1 MNRFWFACL
10 MVEFVVATSWVRAQ
24 EVPGVQG
31 IPPAVVE
38 WGRTH
43 VRPLNVESASTDFE
57 PFGKLIGDAR
67 VIGLGEAEHGIH
79 EFLTFRNAF
88 ARFAVESLGVT
99 AIAAETGYTESTA
112 VDDYILGRGELSPA
126 LIGAVFSWSPNVSY
140 AENKALLEWLRSY
153 NAKATTKRK
162 VHFYG
167 IDLTGGRAGRFTDAR
182 LSLDAALAYV
192 AVVDP
197 SQEHVLRTRLEPL
210 QSHFASGAYQS
221 LTVEQQNA
229 LTAAIDDLVSLFE
242 RRSASWPAATS
253 HEAFSRAYRSAIVV
267 RQLNANFRAASAESN
282 PQAQRE
288 SAMAENLMW
297 ALQREGPGGRVLL
310 YEANWHISKGPMAS
324 DPWGSSLGEHLQSL
338 LGKDYVAIAASF
350 GKKQESAEGNDTSN
364 PEPGSVASV
373 LSTVCDSRC
382 WLSLHDAPSQGLVTE
397 WLNTMRPIQ
406 GGRIDRVIVK
416 TAFDAQIFIRTVHSA
431 DRLQ

>member
-1 MNRFWFACL
+1 MKRFWFACL
-10 MVEFVVATSWVRAQ
+10 MVEFVMAASWVRAQ
-24 EVPGVQG
+24 AVPGVQG

-79 EFLTFRNAF
+79 EFFTFRNAF
-88 ARFAVESLGVT
+88 VRFAVESLGVT

-140 AENKALLEWLRSY
+140 AENRALLEWLRSY
-153 NAKATTKRK
+153 NARATTQRK

-167 IDLTGGRAGRFTDAR
+167 IDLTGGRAGRFWTPASR
-182 LSLDAALAYV
+182 WIPHSHTLSLLTPV
-192 AVVDP
+192 R
-197 SQEHVLRTRLEPL
+197 SMCLRTRLEPL

-221 LTVEQQNA
+221 LSVEQQNA

-242 RRSASWPAATS
+242 RRSASWPASTS
-253 HEAFSRAYRSAIVV
+253 HEAFSRAYRSAIIA

-288 SAMAENLMW
+288 SAMAETYVGLAARGHGRSRA
-297 ALQREGPGGRVLL
+297 ALRSKLAYQQRPNG
-310 YEANWHISKGPMAS
+310 
-324 DPWGSSLGEHLQSL
+324 LGF
-338 LGKDYVAIAASF
+338 LG
-350 GKKQESAEGNDTSN
+350 
-364 PEPGSVASV
+364 
-373 LSTVCDSRC
+373 
-382 WLSLHDAPSQGLVTE
+382 
-397 WLNTMRPIQ
+397 
-406 GGRIDRVIVK
+406 IV
-416 TAFDAQIFIRTVHSA
+416 FR
-431 DRLQ
+431 